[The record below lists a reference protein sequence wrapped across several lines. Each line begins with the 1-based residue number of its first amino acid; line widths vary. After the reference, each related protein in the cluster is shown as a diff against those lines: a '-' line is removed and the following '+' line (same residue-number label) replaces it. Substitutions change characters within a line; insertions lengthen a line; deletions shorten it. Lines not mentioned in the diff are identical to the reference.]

1 MKSNFQN
8 PALKDVTEQQELDG
22 SIPIA
27 GKSNTPKATADSKP
41 GKKNEGTAQQEANK
55 TTPSVGKSSTSKV
68 VTDGKSVKKNV
79 SSSSSSGTESVVEK
93 KISVLPNV
101 SSLWEE
107 TEDNKNN
114 ISKFAVIKNTS
125 NGVLAGSP
133 DSSKKD
139 SAAVRNNSFQFVK
152 KSNSATQI
160 VTSSTGSNKKESAVG
175 KNNSF
180 ESVIDKKS
188 AKKETTNNKAVGK
201 SSESSTVVK
210 SEGAKKKTD
219 RRSELGAD
227 SESHCGSL
235 LTTSVEKEDQ
245 TVVKVCGLNKVPYSD
260 ESSTPKLSDTEDSEE
275 RKKRMARKRALRNRS
290 ATRSEGGSE
299 GDSPINGPKRS
310 ARRWSK
316 EGESVLQN
324 AIARKEKSLSSIG
337 KSDDDKSL
345 KSALVR
351 SLRENRNSLTGG
363 KRSQNKSQDSVSLN
377 SECSTDSKSK
387 SPKLS
392 LTENANDVSMESRE
406 LKGDV
411 EVESTDSAGTKT
423 SRQESESPSY
433 TKTGKR
439 RYKPF
444 RGLRYSFSG
453 VTKRTKVF
461 KRSSPPQ
468 KANPKDHCLK
478 KVSPTSNMSSKSG
491 STIQKGLNG
500 AAVNKSR
507 SNSPAVADAC
517 TSKNKK
523 SRRENLQSPSPS
535 PGDTPSDA
543 NQPESTAISFG
554 AGTAGLCLCQSKTNL
569 YVRKEPSVESDVSL
583 MCQAIDSLEGRL
595 IGCCN
600 AVGGSE
606 SARLYRP
613 SPRVPYVVVC
623 EQHRQRLLRHHCC
636 PGCGHY
642 CTQGR
647 FVQCPA
653 LHYYHR
659 DCQLL
664 ISGKPQCPHCGLD
677 SPPDEVSISL
687 GVRKYPVF
695 LPHQKLV
702 NQTPSARMTL
712 GSNTPTAEQPES
724 PPVSIAMTLP
734 IATTVLDKGERE
746 KLEKFMNGAC
756 SMRSEGRSAHMPRY
770 STKHLYQAAKAGD
783 SEKIIGIIR
792 HGINPN
798 HIFRDANMRTALHAA
813 AEKGHVLAVHV
824 LVQAGAQL
832 DPQDNELMTP
842 VMYACLN
849 NHIRIV
855 QYLVKA
861 GACVTH
867 QGSDGMTALHIAA
880 KQGHLDIC
888 HSLLTN
894 GKAPLG
900 YIDVK
905 DDGGWTA
912 LVWSCEFRHAT
923 VARYLLENR
932 ADPLLRDTE
941 QNIALHWAA
950 FSGSEEI
957 SEKLLNYGCD
967 VNCLNIHGDS
977 PLHVAARQDNLDC
990 VLLFLSRGG
999 RPDLVN
1005 KLGQQPLDCAVEGGD
1020 CYNSINTTSELRKMT
1035 KSAKERTTK
1044 ILTNDITRGKEE
1056 SEIQCLNAVDEEA
1069 EPRDYVYVT
1078 ENCFTSNIHVDRTI
1092 TSLQSCEC
1100 EDACVGTSCKCT
1112 QLSLQ
1117 SWYDSEGK
1125 LLPEFNFFDPPML
1138 FECNEMCSCNVKL
1151 CRNRVVQRGLKVRF
1165 QLFRTDGKGWGVR
1178 TLTPI
1183 PKGTY
1188 VCEYVG
1194 EIISDCEAD
1203 QREDDSYLFDLDNR
1217 DGETYCIDACR
1228 YGNIARFINH
1238 MCAPNLQP
1246 VRVFMG
1252 HHDLHFP
1259 RIAFFANRD
1268 ILPQEE
1274 LGFDY
1279 GDKFWIIKYKS
1290 FTCTC
1295 GAASCKYS
1303 ENTIKQTLMEYNRKQ
1318 EEETAS

>member
-1 MKSNFQN
+1 MSNPNSFRIHWPNGDKSSKDKPHIKYVLNAMKSNFN
-8 PALKDVTEQQELDG
+8 PVLKDPKESPDPDSQNDSSVDN
-22 SIPIA
+22 A
-27 GKSNTPKATADSKP
+27 TPLPPEDSKGIKKTSSGTHSDAVLDQKS
-41 GKKNEGTAQQEANK
+41 GKKNIPTSSTNVADVENK
-55 TTPSVGKSSTSKV
+55 SNAKVEPPSSRSSTSELV
-68 VTDGKSVKKNV
+68 DDKS
-79 SSSSSSGTESVVEK
+79 SAK
-93 KISVLPNV
+93 KIPI
-101 SSLWEE
+101 
-107 TEDNKNN
+107 
-114 ISKFAVIKNTS
+114 ISKS
-125 NGVLAGSP
+125 NSDSILDVKP
-133 DSSKKD
+133 SSKKD
-139 SAAVRNNSFQFVK
+139 PISVK
-152 KSNSATQI
+152 NSASDSQLE
-160 VTSSTGSNKKESAVG
+160 K
-175 KNNSF
+175 KNNS
-180 ESVIDKKS
+180 KKDQCNS
-188 AKKETTNNKAVGK
+188 KNSFKPGDIGNIVKPEVNK
-201 SSESSTVVK
+201 
-210 SEGAKKKTD
+210 
-219 RRSELGAD
+219 RRSEKKLETFSVD
-227 SESHCGSL
+227 SESLHLKCNSIPNRALPISAASNNKDLSEPKQTTTEKL
-235 LTTSVEKEDQ
+235 LPNVD
-245 TVVKVCGLNKVPYSD
+245 LP
-260 ESSTPKLSDTEDSEE
+260 SSTLDQGMDENEEDN
-275 RKKRMARKRALRNRS
+275 KKRLARKRALRNRS
-290 ATRSEGGSE
+290 VTRSETGSE
-299 GDSPINGPKRS
+299 GDSPASGRKRS

-316 EGESVLQN
+316 EGETVLQN

-337 KSDDDKSL
+337 KSDDDKAH
-345 KSALVR
+345 KAIAR
-351 SLRENRNSLTGG
+351 SLREGRNSLSVG
-363 KRSQNKSQDSVSLN
+363 KRSQSKSQDTLSVSSAESTSEGKSKN
-377 SECSTDSKSK
+377 SLQLKSQTDNINDVPKEDSKM
-387 SPKLS
+387 
-392 LTENANDVSMESRE
+392 DF
-406 LKGDV
+406 
-411 EVESTDSAGTKT
+411 DSAPQPISK
-423 SRQESESPSY
+423 PSSVKSDADCTH

-453 VTKRTKVF
+453 VTKRSKVF
-461 KRSSPPQ
+461 RRSAPSQRNVSSDFHFEESSPP
-468 KANPKDHCLK
+468 LK
-478 KVSPTSNMSSKSG
+478 NKSSNSTPVKKGINGVTSE
-491 STIQKGLNG
+491 
-500 AAVNKSR
+500 KSR
-507 SNSPAVADAC
+507 SRSPAVGDAC
-517 TSKNKK
+517 TSKAKK
-523 SRRENLQSPSPS
+523 SRRDNPLSPSPS
-535 PGDTPSDA
+535 PGDTPADA
-543 NQPESTAISFG
+543 NHPESTAISFG

-569 YVRKEPSVESDVSL
+569 YVRKETFEETDLSL
-583 MCQAIDSLEGRL
+583 MCQAVDSLEGRL

-636 PGCGHY
+636 PGCGNY

-647 FVQCPA
+647 FVQCPS

-659 DCQLL
+659 DCQLM
-664 ISGKPQCPHCGLD
+664 IAGKPQCPHCGLE

-687 GVRKYPVF
+687 GVKKYPVF

-702 NQTPSARMTL
+702 KQTPSARMSL
-712 GSNTPTAEQPES
+712 GSSVTSQDQPEDV
-724 PPVSIAMTLP
+724 PDSIAMTLP
-734 IATTVLDKGERE
+734 IATTVLDKAERE
-746 KLEKFMNGAC
+746 KLEKFVNGAC
-756 SMRSEGRSAHMPRY
+756 SMRGEGRSAHLPRY
-770 STKHLYQAAKAGD
+770 SAKHLYQSAKSGD

-798 HIFRDANMRTALHAA
+798 HIFREINMRTALHVAS
-813 AEKGHVLAVHV
+813 EKGHVLAVHV

-832 DPQDNELMTP
+832 DPQDGDLMTP
-842 VMYACLN
+842 TMLASLN
-849 NHIRIV
+849 GHTRIV

-880 KQGHLDIC
+880 KRGDLETC
-888 HSLLTN
+888 HCLLTN

-912 LVWSCEFRHAT
+912 LVWSCEFRHVT
-923 VARYLLENR
+923 VARYLLEKR
-932 ADPLLRDTE
+932 ADPLLRDSE
-941 QNIALHWAA
+941 ENIALHWAA

-957 SEKLLNYGCD
+957 SERLLNHGCD

-977 PLHVAARQDNLDC
+977 PLHVAARQDNLQC
-990 VLLFLSRGG
+990 VLLFLSRGAK
-999 RPDLVN
+999 PDLANVI
-1005 KLGQQPLDCAVEGGD
+1005 GQQAIDCALESGD
-1020 CYNSINTTSELRKMT
+1020 CYNAINTTAELRKMT
-1035 KSAKERTTK
+1035 KSSKERTNK
-1044 ILTNDITRGKEE
+1044 ILSNDITRGKEE
-1056 SEIQCLNAVDEEA
+1056 SEIQCLNAVDDEC

-1078 ENCFTSNIHVDRTI
+1078 KNCFTSNIHVDRTI

-1100 EDACVGTSCKCT
+1100 EDSCVGANCKCT

-1151 CRNRVVQRGLKVRF
+1151 CRNRVVQRGFKARF
-1165 QLFRTDGKGWGVR
+1165 QLFRTVGKGWGVR
-1178 TLTPI
+1178 TLTLI

-1188 VCEYVG
+1188 VCEYIG

-1268 ILPQEE
+1268 IQPHEE

-1295 GAASCKYS
+1295 GAPTCKYS
-1303 ENTIKQTLMEYNRKQ
+1303 VNTIKQTLAEYNRKQ
-1318 EEETAS
+1318 EEETAT

>member
-1 MKSNFQN
+1 MRGNFN
-8 PALKDVTEQQELDG
+8 PAIKDAKETTDSERSEL
-22 SIPIA
+22 IA
-27 GKSNTPKATADSKP
+27 DKSDCSESSVDSKSS
-41 GKKNEGTAQQEANK
+41 KK
-55 TTPSVGKSSTSKV
+55 TTTTSNSDSVGEH
-68 VTDGKSVKKNV
+68 KSVKKNNSTSNCNV
-79 SSSSSSGTESVVEK
+79 AESC
-93 KISVLPNV
+93 L
-101 SSLWEE
+101 
-107 TEDNKNN
+107 DNKIDVKGDATIGN
-114 ISKFAVIKNTS
+114 INLSELTAENKV
-125 NGVLAGSP
+125 
-133 DSSKKD
+133 SSKKNSSLGKGSSD
-139 SAAVRNNSFQFVK
+139 SIIDVK
-152 KSNSATQI
+152 TSA
-160 VTSSTGSNKKESAVG
+160 KKDSILP
-175 KNNSF
+175 KNNVS
-180 ESVIDKKS
+180 ETIADKKS
-188 AKKETTNNKAVGK
+188 AARKETSGNKTMTK
-201 SSESSTVVK
+201 SAEMATVIK
-210 SEGAKKKTD
+210 PE
-219 RRSELGAD
+219 
-227 SESHCGSL
+227 
-235 LTTSVEKEDQ
+235 
-245 TVVKVCGLNKVPYSD
+245 LNKKRTDKKSD
-260 ESSTPKLSDTEDSEE
+260 MDAENVNDTKTLAVSTNAVMSASCTKEGGDINETGTTDAQMKPDNTPSLAKGVVAEGDDE
-275 RKKRMARKRALRNRS
+275 RKKRIARKRASRNRS
-290 ATRSEGGSE
+290 AAHSEGGS
-299 GDSPINGPKRS
+299 GADSPTTWPKRS

-337 KSDDDKSL
+337 KSDEDKTRI
-345 KSALVR
+345 AVR
-351 SLRENRNSLTGG
+351 NLRDNRNSSVDN
-363 KRSQNKSQDSVSLN
+363 KRSQSKTQDNTSAHSESSSDLKSKGGVLLKSQVNGCVDISKRDVETDN
-377 SECSTDSKSK
+377 SETGS
-387 SPKLS
+387 
-392 LTENANDVSMESRE
+392 
-406 LKGDV
+406 
-411 EVESTDSAGTKT
+411 DSACKM
-423 SRQESESPSY
+423 SSIKQEAENSCTY

-453 VTKRTKVF
+453 VTKKSKVIR
-461 KRSSPPQ
+461 RSAPPS
-468 KANPKDHCLK
+468 ADFASYFNNLK
-478 KVSPTSNMSSKSG
+478 ERSKQNSTTSKLK
-491 STIQKGLNG
+491 TTLNSL
-500 AAVNKSR
+500 AAEKSR

-517 TSKNKK
+517 TSKSKK
-523 SRRENLQSPSPS
+523 NRRDNTLSPSPS
-535 PGDTPSDA
+535 PGDTPADA
-543 NQPESTAISFG
+543 NHPESTAISFG

-569 YVRKEPSVESDVSL
+569 YVRKDAFEESDLSL
-583 MCQAIDSLEGRL
+583 MCQAVDSLEGRL

-600 AVGGSE
+600 AVGGTE
-606 SARLYRP
+606 CARLYRP
-613 SPRVPYVVVC
+613 SPRVPYIVVC

-636 PGCGHY
+636 PGCGNY

-659 DCQLL
+659 DCQLS
-664 ISGKPQCPHCGLD
+664 IAGKPQCPHCGLD
-677 SPPDEVSISL
+677 SPPGEVSISL
-687 GVRKYPVF
+687 GVQKYPVF

-702 NQTPSARMTL
+702 KQIPSARMSL
-712 GSNTPTAEQPES
+712 GSSMETLEQHET
-724 PPVSIAMTLP
+724 PPVNIAITLP

-746 KLEKFMNGAC
+746 KLEKLVKSAC
-756 SMRSEGRSAHMPRY
+756 SMRSEGRSAHLPRY
-770 STKHLYQAAKAGD
+770 SAKHLYQAAKAGD
-783 SEKIIGIIR
+783 AEKIVQIIR

-798 HIFRDANMRTALHAA
+798 HIYREISMRAALHAA
-813 AEKGHVLAVHV
+813 AEKGHMLAVHV

-842 VMYACLN
+842 TMLACLN
-849 NHIRIV
+849 GHLRVV

-880 KQGHLDIC
+880 KRGDLEIC
-888 HSLLTN
+888 QCLLTT
-894 GKAPLG
+894 GKAPLS

-912 LVWSCEFRHAT
+912 LVWSCEFRH
-923 VARYLLENR
+923 VAVASYLLDRR
-932 ADPLLRDTE
+932 ADSLLRDSE
-941 QNIALHWAA
+941 ENIALHWAA

-957 SEKLLNYGCD
+957 SEKLLNFGSS
-967 VNCLNIHGDS
+967 VNSVNIHGDS
-977 PLHVAARQDNLDC
+977 PLHVAARQDNLQC
-990 VLLFLSRGG
+990 VLLFLTRGA
-999 RPDLVN
+999 RPDIVN
-1005 KLGQQPLDCAVEGGD
+1005 GIGQYPLDCAVVGSD
-1020 CYNSINTTSELRKMT
+1020 CYNAINTTTELRKMT
-1035 KSAKERTTK
+1035 SSAKERTNR

-1056 SEIQCLNAVDEEA
+1056 SEIQCLNAIDEEA

-1078 ENCFTSNIHVDRTI
+1078 ENCFTSNIHVDRAI

-1100 EDACVGTSCKCT
+1100 EDTCIGASCKCT

-1165 QLFRTDGKGWGVR
+1165 QLFRTVGKGWGVR
-1178 TLTPI
+1178 TLTFI

-1268 ILPQEE
+1268 IEPQEE

-1295 GAASCKYS
+1295 GAQSCKYS
-1303 ENTIKQTLMEYNRKQ
+1303 ETTIKQTLVEYNRKQ
-1318 EEETAS
+1318 EEEPVP

>member
-1 MKSNFQN
+1 MSNPNSFRIHWPNGDKTSKDKPHIKYVLNAMKSNFN
-8 PALKDVTEQQELDG
+8 PALKDPKELSDPD
-22 SIPIA
+22 SLNI
-27 GKSNTPKATADSKP
+27 SFADSTASDQFEELKSFRKNSAP
-41 GKKNEGTAQQEANK
+41 CFPDLIDTKSGKKNSSNSSNNSAEVDIKSNVKLEAPSSKSSASDLADDKSSSKK
-55 TTPSVGKSSTSKV
+55 TPSTSKSNS
-68 VTDGKSVKKNV
+68 DSILDVKPNSKKGITV
-79 SSSSSSGTESVVEK
+79 
-93 KISVLPNV
+93 KISY
-101 SSLWEE
+101 
-107 TEDNKNN
+107 T
-114 ISKFAVIKNTS
+114 
-125 NGVLAGSP
+125 
-133 DSSKKD
+133 DS
-139 SAAVRNNSFQFVK
+139 QHEK
-152 KSNSATQI
+152 KSNS
-160 VTSSTGSNKKESAVG
+160 KKDHGAS
-175 KNNSF
+175 KNSF
-180 ESVIDKKS
+180 KPVDMGNISKPEV
-188 AKKETTNNKAVGK
+188 NK
-201 SSESSTVVK
+201 
-210 SEGAKKKTD
+210 
-219 RRSELGAD
+219 RRSEKKFLELLCGD
-227 SESHCGSL
+227 SESAQTKCNPVVNSAFSITTNSSKESPEL
-235 LTTSVEKEDQ
+235 KQSSDKLTPGAELASSVLDQ
-245 TVVKVCGLNKVPYSD
+245 DLDRN
-260 ESSTPKLSDTEDSEE
+260 EEDS
-275 RKKRMARKRALRNRS
+275 RKRLARKRGLRNRS
-290 ATRSEGGSE
+290 VTRSETGSE
-299 GDSPINGPKRS
+299 GDSPASGRKRS

-337 KSDDDKSL
+337 KSDDDK
-345 KSALVR
+345 AHRAVAR
-351 SLRENRNSLTGG
+351 SLRESRNSLSIG
-363 KRSQNKSQDSVSLN
+363 KRSQSKSQDTSSVSSAESLAEIK
-377 SECSTDSKSK
+377 SRSPLKSQTDSLNEISKDDSKMDFDSISQSLSKPSSVKSDAEG
-387 SPKLS
+387 SC
-392 LTENANDVSMESRE
+392 A
-406 LKGDV
+406 
-411 EVESTDSAGTKT
+411 
-423 SRQESESPSY
+423 Y

-444 RGLRYSFSG
+444 RGLRYSFGG
-453 VTKRTKVF
+453 VTKRSKVF
-461 KRSSPPQ
+461 RRSAPTQRNAPSDYFKESPSPH
-468 KANPKDHCLK
+468 KTKSSTSSAVK
-478 KVSPTSNMSSKSG
+478 KGMNGVTSD
-491 STIQKGLNG
+491 
-500 AAVNKSR
+500 KSR
-507 SNSPAVADAC
+507 SRSPAVGDAC
-517 TSKNKK
+517 TSKAKK
-523 SRRENLQSPSPS
+523 SRRENPLAPSPS
-535 PGDTPSDA
+535 PGDTPADA
-543 NQPESTAISFG
+543 NHPESTAISFG

-569 YVRKEPSVESDVSL
+569 FVRKETFEETDLSL
-583 MCQAIDSLEGRL
+583 MCQAVDSLEGRL

-636 PGCGHY
+636 PGCGNY

-647 FVQCPA
+647 FVQCPS

-659 DCQLL
+659 DCQLM
-664 ISGKPQCPHCGLD
+664 IAGKPQCPHCGLD

-687 GVRKYPVF
+687 GVQKYPVF

-702 NQTPSARMTL
+702 KQTPSARMSL
-712 GSNTPTAEQPES
+712 GSSVTSQDQPEDL
-724 PPVSIAMTLP
+724 PDSIAMTLP

-746 KLEKFMNGAC
+746 KLEKFVNGAC
-756 SMRSEGRSAHMPRY
+756 SMRGEGRSAHLPRY
-770 STKHLYQAAKAGD
+770 SVKHLYQSAKSGD

-798 HIFRDANMRTALHAA
+798 HIFREMNMRTALHIAS
-813 AEKGHVLAVHV
+813 EKGHVLAAHV

-832 DPQDNELMTP
+832 DLQDGDLMTP
-842 VMYACLN
+842 TMLASL
-849 NHIRIV
+849 HGHTRIV

-880 KQGHLDIC
+880 KRGDLEIC
-888 HSLLTN
+888 HCLLTN
-894 GKAPLG
+894 GKAPVG

-912 LVWSCEFRHAT
+912 LVWSCEFRHVK
-923 VARYLLENR
+923 VARYLLEKR
-932 ADPLLRDTE
+932 ADPLLRDSE

-950 FSGSEEI
+950 YSGSEEI
-957 SEKLLNYGCD
+957 SERLLNHGCD

-977 PLHVAARQDNLDC
+977 PLHVAARQDNLEC
-990 VLLFLSRGG
+990 VLLFLSRGAK
-999 RPDLVN
+999 PDVAN
-1005 KLGQQPLDCAVEGGD
+1005 VMGQQAIDCASEGGD
-1020 CYNSINTTSELRKMT
+1020 CYNAINTTAELRKMT
-1035 KSAKERTTK
+1035 KSAKERTSK
-1044 ILTNDITRGKEE
+1044 ILSNDITRGKEE
-1056 SEIQCLNAVDEEA
+1056 IEIQCLNGIDDES

-1100 EDACVGTSCKCT
+1100 EDTCIGASCKCT

-1151 CRNRVVQRGLKVRF
+1151 CRNRVVQKGFKARF
-1165 QLFRTDGKGWGVR
+1165 QLFRTVGKGWGVR
-1178 TLTPI
+1178 TLTLI

-1188 VCEYVG
+1188 VCEYIG

-1238 MCAPNLQP
+1238 MCTPNLQP

-1268 ILPQEE
+1268 IEPQEE

-1295 GAASCKYS
+1295 GAPACKYS
-1303 ENTIKQTLMEYNRKQ
+1303 VNTIKQTLAEYNKKQ
-1318 EEETAS
+1318 EEEIAT

>member
-1 MKSNFQN
+1 MSNPNYFRISFRDASKSSKDKPHIKYVLNAMRGNFN
-8 PALKDVTEQQELDG
+8 PALKD
-22 SIPIA
+22 
-27 GKSNTPKATADSKP
+27 GKDPADSERSESIVDKSDSCESSVDSKNSKKITSTCNSDP
-41 GKKNEGTAQQEANK
+41 VAELKSGKKNNPSNNINVAEPCMDNKIGVKGDATIGNTTLLETAENK
-55 TTPSVGKSSTSKV
+55 VST
-68 VTDGKSVKKNV
+68 KKN
-79 SSSSSSGTESVVEK
+79 SSIGKNSFDGTLDAKS
-93 KISVLPNV
+93 
-101 SSLWEE
+101 
-107 TEDNKNN
+107 T
-114 ISKFAVIKNTS
+114 
-125 NGVLAGSP
+125 
-133 DSSKKD
+133 KKD
-139 SAAVRNNSFQFVK
+139 SALP
-152 KSNSATQI
+152 KSNMSELT
-160 VTSSTGSNKKESAVG
+160 V
-175 KNNSF
+175 
-180 ESVIDKKS
+180 DKKS
-188 AKKETTNNKAVGK
+188 VGKKETCGNKTMKTAEMVSVIK
-201 SSESSTVVK
+201 PEVIKKRTEKK
-210 SEGAKKKTD
+210 SETVIIDPENVNNCKV
-219 RRSELGAD
+219 
-227 SESHCGSL
+227 
-235 LTTSVEKEDQ
+235 TSVGSGPTTPTPSSCSNDNEDINPMGTDVQTPDDSPPLAKEVATQ
-245 TVVKVCGLNKVPYSD
+245 G
-260 ESSTPKLSDTEDSEE
+260 SEE
-275 RKKRMARKRALRNRS
+275 RKKRIARKRALRNRS
-290 ATRSEGGSE
+290 STRSEGGSE
-299 GDSPINGPKRS
+299 ADAPTTWRKRS

-337 KSDDDKSL
+337 KSDEDKTRV
-345 KSALVR
+345 AVR
-351 SLRENRNSLTGG
+351 NLRDSRNSLPDH
-363 KRSQNKSQDSVSLN
+363 KRSHNKSQDSTSASPESSSDVKG
-377 SECSTDSKSK
+377 KSAV
-387 SPKLS
+387 SPKLQINGS
-392 LTENANDVSMESRE
+392 TDMVKKDNETENSETGSDTASKISI
-406 LKGDV
+406 K
-411 EVESTDSAGTKT
+411 
-423 SRQESESPSY
+423 QEAENPCTH

-453 VTKRTKVF
+453 VTKRSKVIRRSAPSQRNFANYFNELTMESSNSSTF
-461 KRSSPPQ
+461 KSATNS
-468 KANPKDHCLK
+468 L
-478 KVSPTSNMSSKSG
+478 
-491 STIQKGLNG
+491 
-500 AAVNKSR
+500 AAEKSR

-517 TSKNKK
+517 TSKSKK
-523 SRRENLQSPSPS
+523 NRRDNTLSPSPS
-535 PGDTPSDA
+535 PGDTPADA
-543 NQPESTAISFG
+543 NHPESTAISIG

-569 YVRKEPSVESDVSL
+569 YVRKDAFEESDLSL
-583 MCQAIDSLEGRL
+583 MCQAVDSLEGRL

-613 SPRVPYVVVC
+613 SPRVPYIVVC

-636 PGCGHY
+636 PGCGNY

-664 ISGKPQCPHCGLD
+664 IAGNPQCPHCGLD
-677 SPPDEVSISL
+677 SPPNEVSISL
-687 GVRKYPVF
+687 GVQKYPVF

-702 NQTPSARMTL
+702 KQTPSARMSLVSSTETL
-712 GSNTPTAEQPES
+712 EQLES
-724 PPVSIAMTLP
+724 PPVNISMTLP

-746 KLEKFMNGAC
+746 KY
-756 SMRSEGRSAHMPRY
+756 SA
-770 STKHLYQAAKAGD
+770 KHLYQSAKSGD
-783 SEKIIGIIR
+783 AEKIVQIIR

-798 HIFRDANMRTALHAA
+798 HIYREISMRTALHAA
-813 AEKGHVLAVHV
+813 SEKGHMLAVHV

-832 DPQDNELMTP
+832 DPQDSELMTP
-842 VMYACLN
+842 TMLACLN
-849 NHIRIV
+849 GHLRVV

-880 KQGHLDIC
+880 KRGDLEIC
-888 HSLLTN
+888 HCLLTT
-894 GKAPLG
+894 GKAPLS

-912 LVWSCEFRHAT
+912 LVWSCEFRH
-923 VARYLLENR
+923 VAVASYLLDRR
-932 ADPLLRDTE
+932 ADALLRDSE
-941 QNIALHWAA
+941 ENIALHWAA

-957 SEKLLNYGCD
+957 SEKLLNHGSS
-967 VNCLNIHGDS
+967 VNSVNIHGDS
-977 PLHVAARQDNLDC
+977 PLHVAARQDNLQC
-990 VLLFLSRGG
+990 VLLFLTRGA
-999 RPDLVN
+999 RPDIVN
-1005 KLGQQPLDCAVEGGD
+1005 GIGQHPLDCSLVGSD
-1020 CYNSINTTSELRKMT
+1020 CYNAINTTAELRKMT
-1035 KSAKERTTK
+1035 SSAKERTNR

-1078 ENCFTSNIHVDRTI
+1078 ENCFTSNIHVDRAI

-1100 EDACVGTSCKCT
+1100 EDTCIGTSCKCT

-1117 SWYDSEGK
+1117 SWYDAEGK

-1165 QLFRTDGKGWGVR
+1165 QLFRTVGKGWGVR
-1178 TLTPI
+1178 TLTFI

-1188 VCEYVG
+1188 VCEYIG

-1268 ILPQEE
+1268 IEPQEE

-1295 GAASCKYS
+1295 GAPNCKYS
-1303 ENTIKQTLMEYNRKQ
+1303 EISIKQTLAEYNRKQ
-1318 EEETAS
+1318 EEELVT